1 MTPSELSYILLRD
14 EYHVLDITPED
25 FSKLESYIGRR
36 AYVFKSFKSELAEN
50 NNLNIGTLTVPQ
62 LAN

>member
-14 EYHVLDITPED
+14 EYHVLDISPKD

-36 AYVFKSFKSELAEN
+36 AYVFKYFTSELAED
-50 NNLNIGTLTVPQ
+50 NNLYIGTLTVLQ